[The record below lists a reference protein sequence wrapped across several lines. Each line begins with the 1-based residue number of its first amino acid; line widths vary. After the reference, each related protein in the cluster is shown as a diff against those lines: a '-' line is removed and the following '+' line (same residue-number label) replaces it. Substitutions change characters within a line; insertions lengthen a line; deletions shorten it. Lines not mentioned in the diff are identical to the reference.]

1 MRLKKIKKK
10 LCKQCGKEFTPYNTI
25 QPVCSVSCAVEFN
38 KPEQVEKRYNEIK
51 NDARP
56 LSWYEKKA
64 KAVIQLFARI
74 RDSKEPC
81 ISCDRTESPQFDGGH
96 YKKAELYS
104 GVIFNELNVNK
115 QCCYCNRDLH
125 GNESSYREGLVRKY
139 GEDKVKELED
149 LANKTRQHKYTKFE
163 LLQIE
168 KHYKEKIK
176 NLIKQNL

>member
-1 MRLKKIKKK
+1 MKAKPK
-10 LCKQCGKEFTPYNTI
+10 LCKNCNEPYFPFRTTQI
-25 QPVCSVSCAVEFN
+25 VCSAKCAYEYNQPEKVEARFT
-38 KPEQVEKRYNEIK
+38 EIK
-51 NDARP
+51 NGARP

-176 NLIKQNL
+176 NLKKQNL